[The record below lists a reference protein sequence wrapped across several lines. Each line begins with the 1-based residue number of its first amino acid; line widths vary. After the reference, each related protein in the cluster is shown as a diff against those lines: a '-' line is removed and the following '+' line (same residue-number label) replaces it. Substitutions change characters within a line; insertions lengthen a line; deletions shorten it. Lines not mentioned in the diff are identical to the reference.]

1 MPFLMPV
8 ETLVLSGTLL
18 LVLSRTPYSCHQER
32 FCDLSNCFETKVLSR
47 NFSNKEYYVF
57 FLTHWRRVSCGN
69 AGDKLGKPGEKFAA
83 DGRIFSGCSGRTP

>member
-18 LVLSRTPYSCHQER
+18 LVLSRTPHSCHQER
-32 FCDLSNCFETKVLSR
+32 FFDLNNCFNKKFLSR
-47 NFSNKEYYVF
+47 NFSNREYYVF
-57 FLTHWRRVSCGN
+57 SLTRWRGGSCGN
-69 AGDKLGKPGEKFAA
+69 AGDKLGKLGEKFAA